1 MCYEGESQ
9 IEFLY
14 PYNSTED
21 LIALMGPEN
30 LLDRIV
36 RDEFGVSLTVAEE
49 FLKIQGGE
57 EEALRVKALLDILL
71 QRISSGDLL
80 EEDSLRLWC
89 QAMKAHPDPE
99 RLIQD
104 LQKTI
109 ALTFDQKLIKAKT
122 LGQLLYID
130 ALRQNDLIFATGPAG
145 TGKTF
150 LAVLAAV
157 EALKGK
163 KVKRIILVRPA
174 VEAGEQ
180 LGFLPGD
187 LQEKIQP
194 YIRPLYD
201 NLYELLGVDQ
211 VERLIERK
219 IIEIAPLAYMRGR
232 TLEDS
237 FIILDEAQNT
247 TVEQMK
253 MFLTRFGFR
262 SKVVVTGDPTQND
275 LRKGEA
281 SGLNHSLRI
290 LKGIPGI
297 KEVQLTGQDVVRHPL
312 VRKIIKAFE
321 EGAE

>member
-1 MCYEGESQ
+1 
-9 IEFLY
+9 
-14 PYNSTED
+14 
-21 LIALMGPEN
+21 MGPGN
-30 LLDRIV
+30 LLDRVI
-36 RDEFGVSLTVAEE
+36 RDEFGASLTIAEST
-49 FLKIQGGE
+49 LKIEGGE
-57 EEALRVKALLDILL
+57 DEILRVKVILDILL
-71 QRISSGDLL
+71 QRINSGEAM
-80 EEDSLRLWC
+80 EEDALRLWC
-89 QAMKAHPDPE
+89 QALKEHPDPE

-104 LQKTI
+104 LHKTI
-109 ALTFDQKLIKAKT
+109 AVTYEQKLIRAKT
-122 LGQLLYID
+122 LGQLLYIE
-130 ALRQNDLIFATGPAG
+130 AVRQNDLIFATGPAG

-201 NLYELLGVDQ
+201 NLYELMGVDQ
-211 VERLIERK
+211 VERLMERK

-262 SKVVVTGDPTQND
+262 SKVVVTGDPSQND
-275 LRKGEA
+275 LRRGEV
-281 SGLNHSLRI
+281 SGLNHSLKL
-290 LKGIPGI
+290 LKGISGI
-297 KEVQLTGQDVVRHPL
+297 REVRLTGQDVVRHPL
-312 VRKIIKAFE
+312 VREIIKAFE
-321 EGAE
+321 KGAE